1 MNWFPTPN
9 DQISKNTYEYVQ
21 GGRGIQHARSQK
33 AESKTTPWPE
43 AVHNERSLQGIH
55 WRIWEYNWC
64 ERAAVDD
71 EWIRVPV
78 NVSEH
83 SGDVD
88 IFNILNQIC

>member
-9 DQISKNTYEYVQ
+9 DQISKDTSEDVQ
-21 GGRGIQHARSQK
+21 GGRGIQHTRCQE
-33 AESKTTPWPE
+33 AEPQASSWPE

-64 ERAAVDD
+64 EGAAVDD

-78 NVSEH
+78 SVSEH
-83 SGDVD
+83 SGYVD
-88 IFNILNQIC
+88 IFTILNQIC